1 MRSMIFADHN
11 VYFGNIEKLKSR
23 YNRKRL
29 LDIYIIMEIY
39 TRGFVDITLKY
50 KLNCTNPWSYEN
62 KQ

>member
-39 TRGFVDITLKY
+39 TRGFVDISNTQVQIKLY
-50 KLNCTNPWSYEN
+50 KPVEL
-62 KQ
+62 